1 MSKYDNKNNY
11 NVMKGIR
18 IEITYE
24 INTKNTCIL
33 CVLYLPVKLIFFAIT
48 FISSISSFV
57 NKLKSR
63 KSSSSLSF
71 FGIGI
76 WLQLVPKSSRVPSK
90 KKKKIKLWS
99 KKEIIW
105 KIKLKKSKVK

>member
-48 FISSISSFV
+48 FISAISSFV

-63 KSSSSLSF
+63 KSSNSF
-71 FGIGI
+71 SVFGIGM
-76 WLQLVPKSSRVPSK
+76 WLSLSPRSNRVPSK
-90 KKKKIKLWS
+90 KQKIK
-99 KKEIIW
+99 
-105 KIKLKKSKVK
+105 KLTNKVKKRIEY